1 MSNMSVNTSPQT
13 QGKTAGRRVNNLP
26 VYILVGVLGVFV
38 LIMALVA
45 MDRSQHQHAAVAA
58 AEKAAN
64 TDTAMFAKA
73 ILPDHNEGIIP
84 AAAGQPGPPD
94 IPNEQAQT
102 SGEQELKVPVV
113 KPDDPNKPPVPPER
127 DTNKQRTSAEEEEAR
142 IRQAKFQAF
151 EQAVKAK
158 TVVQVTDQSPKRAP
172 AESGLNTPEA
182 SEVSKLI
189 AAQTEDSIKTLAQI
203 QGGGVA
209 KSGVSRN
216 DIKQFAGI
224 GQGDRWRMDSKPE
237 PPRTRYELRAGF
249 VVPATMISGI
259 NSELPGQVIGQVS
272 QNVYDTATGKYL
284 LIPQGSRLVGAYS
297 SDVIYGQERVL
308 VAWQRIVFPDGKAMD
323 IGAMPGAGGAGYAG
337 FHDKVNNHYLRTFGS
352 ALLMSAIIAGVSLS
366 QPQQNNG
373 VNNTQST
380 SSVLSASLG
389 QELGS
394 TMAELMQKNLSISPT
409 LEIRPGFRFNVMA
422 VKDLTFTRP
431 YKEFDYALSRKGG
444 N

>member
-158 TVVQVTDQSPKRAP
+158 TVVQVTDQSPK
-172 AESGLNTPEA
+172 
-182 SEVSKLI
+182 K
-189 AAQTEDSIKTLAQI
+189 
-203 QGGGVA
+203 
-209 KSGVSRN
+209 
-216 DIKQFAGI
+216 
-224 GQGDRWRMDSKPE
+224 
-237 PPRTRYELRAGF
+237 
-249 VVPATMISGI
+249 
-259 NSELPGQVIGQVS
+259 
-272 QNVYDTATGKYL
+272 
-284 LIPQGSRLVGAYS
+284 
-297 SDVIYGQERVL
+297 
-308 VAWQRIVFPDGKAMD
+308 
-323 IGAMPGAGGAGYAG
+323 GAGRVRVEHSRG
-337 FHDKVNNHYLRTFGS
+337 
-352 ALLMSAIIAGVSLS
+352 
-366 QPQQNNG
+366 
-373 VNNTQST
+373 
-380 SSVLSASLG
+380 LG
-389 QELGS
+389 GE
-394 TMAELMQKNLSISPT
+394 
-409 LEIRPGFRFNVMA
+409 
-422 VKDLTFTRP
+422 
-431 YKEFDYALSRKGG
+431 
-444 N
+444 